1 MAPSRQRSAAQHLS
15 DLASAPGDDH
25 QSEVTLQTHF
35 WLTAEDIAL
44 LDTWVFQLRYNGWR
58 RASRSACVRALVRL
72 INDSPIDLESVTNEQ
87 EFVDALHAALLQHK
101 EHHQS

>member
-1 MAPSRQRSAAQHLS
+1 MAPNRQRSAAQHLN
-15 DLASAPGDDH
+15 DLASARADDH

-58 RASRSACVRALVRL
+58 RASRSACVRAMVRL
-72 INDSPIDLESVTNEQ
+72 IHDGPIDLESVTNEQ
-87 EFVDALHAALLQHK
+87 EFVDALQAALLKHK
-101 EHHQS
+101 PHH